1 MRFLC
6 CYFLITLPIHLLAQ
20 CNTPQVKK
28 SVLATVEGSLATI
41 KILDAQ
47 PNERYQ
53 LFRSS
58 FSTNSFE
65 KIATINSS
73 QYSDTEVDPSAGSYC
88 YYVKTENNCGQI
100 SDASN
105 SVCTIYLK
113 GRGRSLQWNSPF
125 PNHANLIQYKVS
137 KIDSRPTDVSN
148 WQYSQQFTLP
158 NQSKP
163 NDTYRVTASIT
174 LEVDGHVVST
184 ELYSSLYELIDL
196 PGIYP
201 PDVFTPNN
209 DNINDTWVISSYLIQ
224 TFQLKLFDRNGLEI
238 FTSDSLSNSW
248 NGLLPDGSQ
257 APDQIYTYVINAT
270 DFFNEHWQQTGKVLL
285 LK

>member
-1 MRFLC
+1 MRLLGYYTIILF
-6 CYFLITLPIHLLAQ
+6 PIQIYAQ
-20 CNTPQVKK
+20 CNPPQVKK
-28 SVLATVEGSLATI
+28 SVLATVEGSLATV

-47 PNERYQ
+47 PDERYH
-53 LFRSS
+53 LYRTS
-58 FSTNSFE
+58 FSSNSFE
-65 KIATINSS
+65 KIATITSS
-73 QYSDTEVDPSAGSYC
+73 QFSDTEVDPSAGSYC

-100 SDASN
+100 SEPSN

-113 GRGRSLQWNSPF
+113 GRGRTLQWNSPF
-125 PNHANLIQYKVS
+125 PSHSNVIQYKVS
-137 KIDSRPTDVSN
+137 KIDSPPTDVSDS
-148 WQYSQQFTLP
+148 QYAERFTLSS
-158 NQSKP
+158 QSKP

-174 LEVDGHVVST
+174 IEVNGHIVST

-224 TFQLKLFDRNGLEI
+224 TFQLKLFDRSGVEI
-238 FTSDSLSNSW
+238 FVSDSLSNSW
-248 NGLLPDGSQ
+248 NGQLPDGSQ
-257 APDQIYTYVINAT
+257 APSQVYSYVINAT
-270 DFFNEHWQQTGKVLL
+270 DFFNEQWQQTGKVLL